1 MFRKDAALG
10 DRPSRMADEEESD
23 ESLYKRWCE
32 GNSDA
37 GNRLFERH
45 YGPMY
50 DWVQGKVRKVPDDI
64 AETTQRIFEAL
75 LKQEF
80 RGGSSFR
87 TYIFKIARYKIADY
101 WREQR
106 RSSSAIDIEDISVES
121 HRTSVGTLLARGEG
135 RAQLRHALCTLPL
148 KSQQLLELSFWGDF
162 DDRQLAEIFEVAP
175 ATIRSRRFRALEA
188 LHALLLGSEHEPV
201 GFPPMAEDDLEAW
214 ARPVFAAVRKKSPER
229 KS

>member
-1 MFRKDAALG
+1 
-10 DRPSRMADEEESD
+10 MADEEESD

-50 DWVQGKVRKVPDDI
+50 DWVQGQVRKVPDDI
-64 AETTQRIFEAL
+64 GETTQRIFEAL

-87 TYIFKIARYKIADY
+87 TYIFKIARYKVADY

-106 RSSSAIDIEDISVES
+106 RSSSAIDIDNISVES
-121 HRTSVGTLLARGEG
+121 HRTSVGTLLVRGED
-135 RAQLRHALCTLPL
+135 RARLRHALNILPL
-148 KSQQLLELSFWGDF
+148 KEQQLLELSYWGDF

-175 ATIRSRRFRALEA
+175 ATIRSRRFRALKA
-188 LHALLLGSEHEPV
+188 LHAQLLEAEQPV
-201 GFPPMAEDDLEAW
+201 GSPPMTEDDLEAW